1 MQVLRSGSGSRNSVG
16 CAAHEAPQLGDNDMT
31 EVFLGQIMLAGFNF
45 APRGFATCD
54 GQLLPISPNQAMF
67 SLLGPQYGDNGTV
80 PFGLPDPHRPTPPRF
95 SPSQPT
101 G

>member
-45 APRGFATCD
+45 SPRGFATCD
-54 GQLLPISPNQAMF
+54 GQLLPISQNQALF
-67 SLLGPQYGDNGTV
+67 SLLGTQYGGNGTRSAEHTSELKSLMRISYA
-80 PFGLPDPHRPTPPRF
+80 FF
-95 SPSQPT
+95 
-101 G
+101 